1 MVKVYKNFFNNPEMI
16 NKILDKKIVKDNI
29 RSDLKVFY
37 INIDEETRAYINTQ
51 LGVNIGSKVP
61 MKITSKD
68 IKEHADIRFDTKE
81 SDDTYIIYISDPGD
95 TKLLIDNQTYPLKKN
110 TAFKFGSDVVHS
122 TVDTNISRIMLGPFN
137 REGVMMGGEPVSHEC
152 LPHHWGLW
160 PVCFPTMEE
169 WHNYLNQKK
178 PKGVVYCRG
187 CPG

>member
-1 MVKVYKNFFNNPEMI
+1 
-16 NKILDKKIVKDNI
+16 
-29 RSDLKVFY
+29 
-37 INIDEETRAYINTQ
+37 
-51 LGVNIGSKVP
+51 

-110 TAFKFGSDVVHS
+110 TAFKFGSDVLHS
-122 TVDTNISRIMLGPFN
+122 TINTNSSRLMLGPFN
-137 REGVMMGGEPVSHEC
+137 SKGVMMGGQTSCVLDHIFG
-152 LPHHWGLW
+152 LPCPDMG
-160 PVCFPTMEE
+160 
-169 WHNYLNQKK
+169 YLNQNK